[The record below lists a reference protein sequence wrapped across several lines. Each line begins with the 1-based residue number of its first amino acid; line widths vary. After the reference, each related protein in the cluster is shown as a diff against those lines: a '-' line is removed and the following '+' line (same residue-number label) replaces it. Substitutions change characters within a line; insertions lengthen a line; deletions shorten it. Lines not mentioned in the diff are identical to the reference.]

1 MERKEFA
8 VGPSKGTAKL
18 ERVMSM
24 QWILFGVICAVF
36 YGFVALDYSSDP
48 ETCVA
53 TDQF

>member
-1 MERKEFA
+1 MERIEFA
-8 VGPSKGTAKL
+8 AGPSKGAAKL
-18 ERVMSM
+18 ERVISI
-24 QWILFGVICAVF
+24 QWILFGFICAVF